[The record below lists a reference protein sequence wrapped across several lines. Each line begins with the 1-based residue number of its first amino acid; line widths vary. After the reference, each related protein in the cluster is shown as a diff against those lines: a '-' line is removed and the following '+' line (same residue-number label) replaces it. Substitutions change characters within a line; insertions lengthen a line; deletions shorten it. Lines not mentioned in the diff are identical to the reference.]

1 MLVFWF
7 CCDPTMEPRVTAG
20 EPGVTRV
27 QQVTGLMERP
37 VITLRRFIAMEPGQK
52 INYTSGKAL
61 GDYLW
66 LLSRFFFPVEMGSSL
81 TNRKLLGPSKQKELL
96 TDPIKYK
103 QRGLLIKP
111 LTLKLISWCS

>member
-1 MLVFWF
+1 
-7 CCDPTMEPRVTAG
+7 MEPRVTAG

-37 VITLRRFIAMEPGQK
+37 VITPRRFIAVEPGQK
-52 INYTSGKAL
+52 INYTSGEAL

-66 LLSRFFFPVEMGSSL
+66 LLSWFFFCGNGIVAYQQEAARAVKTKRATL
-81 TNRKLLGPSKQKELL
+81 TL
-96 TDPIKYK
+96 TDQIKNK

-111 LTLKLISWCS
+111 LMLKLISWCL